1 MPLLKSWFVAW
12 STTLRQMWNAIVRI
26 DRSQLTIATA
36 IRSTLGFVL
45 PLIIGLATGHLLEG
59 VAMAGGAAGLGAV
72 GLTYTYHVRIRT
84 MLLASLGVAVS
95 AYVGGVTGHIDW
107 LAILVVGVW
116 GVGAGFLVAISQR
129 AMIIGLQSTV
139 ALIILAHFS
148 VNPLQALGQAG
159 LMFAGALLQTL
170 LAFIPFPW
178 QRFGAER
185 AALST
190 VYQVLADTVEYPTD
204 SDVGQ
209 QVREVFVKA
218 GDVLTDSHPRSQ
230 QGSIFYGLLEEAD
243 HIHLTLI
250 VLTSIRQHLLADEQQ
265 QKESIQQ
272 LERVMKAAVTALRG
286 IATMLHP
293 AHTLVNLTASYQII
307 EEAMDALRQN
317 DMRDYA
323 GNNVS
328 QTLLYCEALCHQ
340 LHTAEVIAQSWRDT
354 RNISFPV
361 SIPEQPDLRL
371 RTPLSILRANLTL
384 RSTACRHAIRLGV
397 ILAIATALYRI
408 FPLQRGYWIPLT
420 ALIVLKPDFTTT
432 FTRGAARSV
441 GTILGALLTTLLVSL
456 LLPTDRVLIL
466 LDALAAFIAFTFLN
480 VNYAIFSSFLTI
492 EVVILLTF
500 VDPRPFVTT
509 FDRTLDT
516 VIGGALALLAYALW
530 PTWERTRVP
539 EKIAARLEALRR
551 YFDAVMAAYA
561 HPTEYD
567 APTMQHLRQEARL
580 ARTNAAASVE
590 RSLSE
595 PVLYHTDPDTARGL
609 LAGTDLLA
617 KSILALDAYLL
628 NTPTHQPFLAVTP
641 FATEVDVTMT
651 SLLTTV
657 YGGEKIAVPTKLEQ
671 ELHTLENVKHADA
684 DETNKI
690 DWESG
695 TDSDN
700 GVDTELNFVV
710 AEARHIVNSLNAI
723 RQLLSG
729 RLTKAL

>member
-12 STTLRQMWNAIVRI
+12 STTLQQMWHAIVRI

-36 IRSTLGFVL
+36 IRSTIGFVL
-45 PLIIGLATGHLLEG
+45 PLILGLATGHLLEG

-170 LAFIPFPW
+170 LALIPFPW
-178 QRFGAER
+178 HRFGAER

-204 SDVGQ
+204 NEVGQ

-230 QGSIFYGLLEEAD
+230 KGSIFYGLLEEAD

-272 LERVMKAAVTALRG
+272 LERVMKASVTVLRG
-286 IATMLHP
+286 IAILLHP
-293 AHTLVNLTASYQII
+293 ARPLVNLTASYQII
-307 EEAMDALRQN
+307 EEAMTALQQN

-340 LHTAEVIAQSWRDT
+340 LHTAEAIAQSWRDT
-354 RNISFPV
+354 KNISFPV

-371 RTPLSILRANLTL
+371 RNPLSILRANLTL

-397 ILAIATALYRI
+397 ILAIATALYRV

-480 VNYAIFSSFLTI
+480 VNYAIFSSFLTV

-500 VDPRPFVTT
+500 VDPRPLVNT
-509 FDRTLDT
+509 FDRALDT
-516 VIGGALALLAYALW
+516 VIGGALALLAYVLW

-539 EKIAARLEALRR
+539 EKLAARLEALRR

-567 APTMQHLRQEARL
+567 APSMQHLRQEARL

-595 PVLYHTDPDTARGL
+595 PVHYHTDPDTARGL
-609 LAGTDLLA
+609 LAATDLLA
-617 KSILALDAYLL
+617 KSVLALDAYLL
-628 NTPTHQPFLAVTP
+628 NTPTQQPFPAITP
-641 FATEVDVTMT
+641 FAREVDETMT
-651 SLLTTV
+651 SLLTSV
-657 YGGEKIAVPTKLEQ
+657 YCGEKLAEPTKLEQ
-671 ELHTLENVKHADA
+671 ELHTLEKVKHAITS
-684 DETNKI
+684 ETNKI
-690 DWESG
+690 DWES
-695 TDSDN
+695 DN
-700 GVDTELNFVV
+700 EADTERKFVS
-710 AEARHIVNSLNAI
+710 AEAKHIVHSLNAI
-723 RQLLSG
+723 RQLLS
-729 RLTKAL
+729 RKPTNAL